1 MKLTIIETG
10 LVPAPIRASF
20 VDYPCMVRAL
30 IRASDPDME
39 FETVSVIKGE
49 VLPDPG
55 ALDAVLITGSPAGV
69 YDDDPWIAPLMDFIR
84 SASDARLPQVGIC
97 FGHQIMAEALGGKVI
112 KSPKGWGIGRH
123 TYEIKACPD
132 WAGDCPATIS
142 VGVSHQDQVV
152 VLPPDA
158 NLLAASDFT
167 PIAAIDYG
175 WTPAISFQCHP
186 EFSAEYCAAL
196 YAIRKG
202 VTLSEEAVD
211 AAIRTLALPL
221 DNQRLGTW
229 IAAFIRSSHQP
240 KR

>member
-30 IRASDPDME
+30 VRASDPDME

-84 SASDARLPQVGIC
+84 SAADARLPQVGIC

-196 YAIRKG
+196 YSIRRG
-202 VTLSEEAVD
+202 GALSDEAVD
-211 AAIRTLALPL
+211 AAVRSLAQPL

-229 IAAFIRSSHQP
+229 IAAFLR
-240 KR
+240 RRGCR